1 MRLWEQAEKEE
12 AALLKKNKPYDDPL
26 LEDYLAKIG
35 DRLLPDNV
43 RAAGGPGYRF
53 GVIRDPTL
61 NAFAMP
67 NGRVYIHTGLLAQVQ
82 NEAQLATI
90 LGHEMTHVSNRH
102 ALSFT
107 RDAQTKQIIYT
118 VAAIAASI
126 GVAAAAGSVA
136 KNNPMGGAVIG
147 QTANAILGLGLQLA
161 TIAAINGY
169 GRDLER
175 EADAEGLDR
184 MVRAGYDPKEAPKV
198 FALLKDSSGDRGS
211 LETFFFGS
219 HPRLQERIETTEE
232 LIRTKYVDTAGSS
245 ATIANTDE
253 FELRMRT
260 VVRDNARLDIAAGRF
275 TLAQRQ
281 LDRVLTITPR
291 GPDRAPVLRRPLSPP
306 GPAGEVTDRKGRAG
320 PLGVGELS
328 ALGRA
333 GPAGA
338 GALPSAWLALLP
350 AAAARPGP
358 GGLPPVSGPQ
368 ARRPRR
374 QAHQGVPGGVGP
386 VKREEP
392 VGPFSRSQRS
402 PRRDLRILPV
412 ALRGSASTTRTR
424 RGHLNAARL
433 LPQWAISS
441 SGSAWVWG
449 WSMTKAAMSSPSSG
463 WGCPTTAASATAG
476 WVRRAA
482 STSAGDTE

>member
-1 MRLWEQAEKEE
+1 MSRQRVLAWLLMLSIATPACASRKVPPIGYAGKPFQPEADEVRLWEQAEKEE

-90 LGHEMTHVSNRH
+90 VGHEMTHVSNRH

-118 VAAIAASI
+118 VAAIAVSI
-126 GVAAAAGSVA
+126 GVAAAAGSVG
-136 KNNPMGGAVIG
+136 KNNPVGGAVIS

-184 MVRAGYDPKEAPKV
+184 MVRAGYDPREAPKV
-198 FALLKDSSGDRGS
+198 FALLKDSGGDRGS

-219 HPRLQERIETTEE
+219 HPRLQERIETTQE
-232 LIRTKYVDTAGSS
+232 LIRTKYTDAAGSS
-245 ATIANTDE
+245 AMMTNSDE

-275 TLAQRQ
+275 PLAQRQ
-281 LDRVLTITPR
+281 LDRVLTITPKDPIAHLYYGDLYR
-291 GPDRAPVLRRPLSPP
+291 LQAQRAKSPIEKAELAHMALVRYRRSAELDPQAPEPHRQLGLLYYQQRLPDRARE
-306 GPAGEVTDRKGRAG
+306 AFHQY
-320 PLGVGELS
+320 
-328 ALGRA
+328 
-333 GPAGA
+333 
-338 GALPSAWLALLP
+338 LALKP
-350 AAAARPGP
+350 DAPDA
-358 GGLPPVSGPQ
+358 
-368 ARRPRR
+368 
-374 QAHQGVPGGVGP
+374 
-386 VKREEP
+386 KRIKEY
-392 VGPFSRSQRS
+392 
-402 PRRDLRILPV
+402 
-412 ALRGSASTTRTR
+412 
-424 RGHLNAARL
+424 L
-433 LPQWAISS
+433 LELD
-441 SGSAWVWG
+441 
-449 WSMTKAAMSSPSSG
+449 
-463 WGCPTTAASATAG
+463 
-476 WVRRAA
+476 R
-482 STSAGDTE
+482 

>member
-1 MRLWEQAEKEE
+1 MTSSYMPLRRLLAWLLILAFLTPACASRNVAPIGHAGKPFQPEPDEVRLWEQAEKEE

-136 KNNPMGGAVIG
+136 KNNPMGGAMIG

-175 EADAEGLDR
+175 EADAEGLAR
-184 MVRAGYDPKEAPKV
+184 MVRAGYDPREAPKV

-219 HPRLQERIETTEE
+219 HPRLQERVETTEE
-232 LIRTKYVDTAGSS
+232 LIRTKYVDAAGSS
-245 ATIANTDE
+245 SAIANSDE

-291 GPDRAPVLRRPLSPP
+291 DPTAHLYYGDLYRLQAQRAQSPIEKAELAHLALVSYRRSAELDPQAPEPYRQLGLLYYQQRLPDRARE
-306 GPAGEVTDRKGRAG
+306 AFHQY
-320 PLGVGELS
+320 
-328 ALGRA
+328 
-333 GPAGA
+333 
-338 GALPSAWLALLP
+338 LALKP
-350 AAAARPGP
+350 DAPDA
-358 GGLPPVSGPQ
+358 
-368 ARRPRR
+368 
-374 QAHQGVPGGVGP
+374 
-386 VKREEP
+386 KRIKEYLVELE
-392 VGPFSRSQRS
+392 R
-402 PRRDLRILPV
+402 
-412 ALRGSASTTRTR
+412 
-424 RGHLNAARL
+424 
-433 LPQWAISS
+433 
-441 SGSAWVWG
+441 
-449 WSMTKAAMSSPSSG
+449 
-463 WGCPTTAASATAG
+463 
-476 WVRRAA
+476 
-482 STSAGDTE
+482 